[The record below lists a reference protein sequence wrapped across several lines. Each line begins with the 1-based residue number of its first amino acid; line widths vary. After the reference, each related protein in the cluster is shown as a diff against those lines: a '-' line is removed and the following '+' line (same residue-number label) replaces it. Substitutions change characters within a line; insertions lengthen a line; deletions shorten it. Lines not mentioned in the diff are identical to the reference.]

1 MLIALGIVTPANV
14 QLSRF
19 VGQPPD
25 GFAVAPFV
33 KGDFDTVRTKEK

>member
-1 MLIALGIVTPANV
+1 MLMALALVTPTNV

-33 KGDFDTVRTKEK
+33 KGEFFHSS